1 MEQKFSNN
9 SLDLETLREFCKQ
22 EGEAVTYRKGDQLE
36 REGDPA
42 RWFAFVTEGCF
53 KYVKYGVSERL
64 RVLEGSSVAER
75 RAGGR
80 SMGFDKAHI
89 TWFSFEGE
97 FVVDYPTFL
106 YGRPSQTTIEAMMPS
121 RVLRVTGQQLEQFFD
136 QSKETMKLRAA
147 IAEHILSQFRSRYLD
162 LHCTTARERYDL
174 LMQRCP
180 GIVELLD
187 LQDIASFLN
196 VHPNTISKIRRNITF
211 DGK

>member
-1 MEQKFSNN
+1 MEQKFNN
-9 SLDLETLREFCKQ
+9 NRLDLQVLREFCER
-22 EGEAVTYRKGDQLE
+22 EGEEIAYRKDDQLE

-53 KYVKYGVSERL
+53 KYVKYGMSD
-64 RVLEGSSVAER
+64 
-75 RAGGR
+75 
-80 SMGFDKAHI
+80 DKAHI

-106 YGRPSQTTIEAMMPS
+106 YARPAQTTIVAMMPS
-121 RVLRVTGQQLEQFFD
+121 HVLRVTGQQLEQFFD
-136 QSKETMKLRAA
+136 QSKETMKLRAI
-147 IAEHILSQFRSRYLD
+147 IAEHLLEQFRSRYLD

-180 GIVELLD
+180 GIVDLLD

-196 VHPNTISKIRRNITF
+196 VHPNTISKIRRDITF
-211 DGK
+211 DGRK

>member
-9 SLDLETLREFCKQ
+9 SLDLETLREFCKR
-22 EGEAVTYRKGDQLE
+22 EGEVVTYRKGDQLE

-42 RWFAFVTEGCF
+42 RWLAFVTEGCF
-53 KYVKYGVSERL
+53 KYVTHGLSD
-64 RVLEGSSVAER
+64 
-75 RAGGR
+75 
-80 SMGFDKAHI
+80 DKEHI

-106 YGRPSQTTIEAMMPS
+106 YARPAQTTIVAMMPS
-121 RVLRVTGQQLEQFFD
+121 RVLRVTGQQLGQFFD
-136 QSKETMKLRAA
+136 QSKETMKLRAV

-180 GIVELLD
+180 GIVDLLD

-211 DGK
+211 DGR

>member
-9 SLDLETLREFCKQ
+9 SIDLQVLREFCER
-22 EGEAVTYRKGDQLE
+22 EGEAVVYRKGDQLE

-42 RWFAFVTEGCF
+42 RWFAFVENGCF
-53 KYVKYGVSERL
+53 KYVNR
-64 RVLEGSSVAER
+64 SSDDRE
-75 RAGGR
+75 
-80 SMGFDKAHI
+80 HI

-106 YGRPSQTTIEAMMPS
+106 YDRPSQTTIVAMMFS
-121 RVLRVTGQQLEQFFD
+121 RIFRVTSEQMRQFFS
-136 QSKETMKLRAA
+136 QSMETMQLRAI
-147 IAEHILSQFRSRYLD
+147 IAEHILCQFRSRYLD

-180 GIVELLD
+180 GIVEHLD

-196 VHPNTISKIRRNITF
+196 VTPKTISKIRKEITF
-211 DGK
+211 GK